1 MLDKKNNFEEVLKTK
16 KNDHQINLVE
26 IKSKHFEKYA
36 IYYFYAKWLIPTV
49 IIVTVVCIYFQGTD
63 SNIRYQH
70 LKDTYIFVFY
80 TTLGSILELT
90 FNTGT
95 RIKKFFYQ

>member
-1 MLDKKNNFEEVLKTK
+1 MLDKKNNFEEKLRLK

-26 IKSKHFEKYA
+26 IIAKHREKYA
-36 IYYFYAKWLIPTV
+36 ICYFYVKRLIPTV

-70 LKDTYIFVFY
+70 LNNTCIFAFY
-80 TTLGSILELT
+80 TTLGSILEST

-95 RIKKFFYQ
+95 RIKKFFYR